1 MPSEILL
8 RNYLGKMG
16 APKKKKFL
24 KKVWETNQKVLENES
39 ESDSEVGVAIQV
51 DTPKIWDPP
60 E

>member
-24 KKVWETNQKVLENES
+24 KRSGKNESEVLENES
-39 ESDSEVGVAIQV
+39 ESDSEVVLLYNLTTQKYG
-51 DTPKIWDPP
+51 TR
-60 E
+60 

>member
-24 KKVWETNQKVLENES
+24 KKVWEKRIGGSGKRIRE
-39 ESDSEVGVAIQV
+39 
-51 DTPKIWDPP
+51 
-60 E
+60 